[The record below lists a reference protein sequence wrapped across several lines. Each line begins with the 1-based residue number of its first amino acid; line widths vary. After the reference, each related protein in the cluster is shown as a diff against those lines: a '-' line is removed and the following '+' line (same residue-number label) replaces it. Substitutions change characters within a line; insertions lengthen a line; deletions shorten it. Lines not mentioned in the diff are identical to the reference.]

1 MASSGAQSDPS
12 PETILVTGGAGYIGA
27 HVTAA
32 LAASGRSVV
41 VLDDL
46 STGTADRVPDGVT
59 LIEGDVG
66 DAAVVGAALHDHGV
80 TAVIHIAAKK
90 QVGESVADPAKYY
103 RNNVTATQVLLDG
116 MRAHGVSRFIFS
128 STAAIFGDPQYTPI
142 DEAHPKAPINPYGR
156 SKWFVEQ
163 MLEDYDHA
171 HGLKSVCLR
180 YFNAAG
186 ADPDGEIGERH

>member
-80 TAVIHIAAKK
+80 TAVIHIAAKNK
-90 QVGESVADPAKYY
+90 EEVVA
-103 RNNVTATQVLLDG
+103 R
-116 MRAHGVSRFIFS
+116 
-128 STAAIFGDPQYTPI
+128 
-142 DEAHPKAPINPYGR
+142 E
-156 SKWFVEQ
+156 
-163 MLEDYDHA
+163 
-171 HGLKSVCLR
+171 
-180 YFNAAG
+180 
-186 ADPDGEIGERH
+186 